1 MTALHDYLEPIELAG
16 KHIGK
21 QYRGH
26 RMDGTSPSPDMRK
39 DAGLG
44 TCNSCDYFLSHPT
57 AVVLVEETRLVWQI
71 KNLKQYYHY
80 LAEPDQTDFVT
91 KSIRDEMKLKV
102 YGSMLVLCRLS
113 ALRTDAK
120 DVLEGKKYEFWLIAS
135 GEFEQDDVKV
145 LDNIRDN
152 LLGELKSVLTGQ
164 VLEDVEIM
172 LPGDLETKLSQI
184 PA

>member
-1 MTALHDYLEPIELAG
+1 
-16 KHIGK
+16 
-21 QYRGH
+21 
-26 RMDGTSPSPDMRK
+26 MDGTWPSPDMRR

-57 AVVLVEETRLVWQI
+57 AVVLVEETRLVQQI
-71 KNLKQYYHY
+71 KDLKRSYRY

-113 ALRTDAK
+113 ARRTEAK
-120 DVLEGKKYEFWLIAS
+120 DALEGKKYEFWLIAS
-135 GEFEQDDVKV
+135 GEFEQEDMKV

-152 LLGELKSVLTGQ
+152 LLGQLRSVLTGC

-172 LPGDLETKLSQI
+172 LPDDLEKKLSQI
-184 PA
+184 PQIPA